1 KDNQLQIIL
10 PTASSLAS
18 IDEANPTDRS
28 NSPIASGSKKQQQ
41 HKGQPREV
49 KQTKAQRIIEQNN
62 QRMMNKRLSEET
74 DKMRNVEDQLT
85 KIPSDNHSDA
95 IDLIDERLVN
105 FETSTIR
112 LELLKRKFDLQRK
125 YLRTLKKKQ
134 NLTIEERSTL
144 ELLQIG
150 FFATMTEIAHLE
162 NVVDAFSE
170 KMEFMEE
177 LVDDSPLDREKWYRF
192 QLEKINSRLPRREQG
207 IRDNRL
213 PDFIPDK
220 WQVEFLDAVD
230 KRQSIIIVAPTA
242 SGKTY
247 ASYYAIGTVLKD
259 KNDPNGVCVYVAPT
273 KALINQVAGN

>member
-1 KDNQLQIIL
+1 F
-10 PTASSLAS
+10 T
-18 IDEANPTDRS
+18 
-28 NSPIASGSKKQQQ
+28 
-41 HKGQPREV
+41 
-49 KQTKAQRIIEQNN
+49 
-62 QRMMNKRLSEET
+62 
-74 DKMRNVEDQLT
+74 
-85 KIPSDNHSDA
+85 
-95 IDLIDERLVN
+95 
-105 FETSTIR
+105 
-112 LELLKRKFDLQRK
+112 
-125 YLRTLKKKQ
+125 
-134 NLTIEERSTL
+134 
-144 ELLQIG
+144 
-150 FFATMTEIAHLE
+150 
-162 NVVDAFSE
+162 
-170 KMEFMEE
+170 EE